1 MEKPAKRK
9 PNLLL
14 RLSLTLLGAV
24 LLLTG
29 IALVVYRDRFNLDS
43 LKRWYRYRS
52 LSLGDNGQAE
62 SFRCSS
68 SEDDIFFDLDGD
80 LLVCGKNMIG
90 LYSSGG
96 AQYIDQ
102 AVNLASPAADVCGGT
117 AVVYDAGGRD
127 LFVLR
132 QRELVFTFHAD
143 GPILSARLN
152 GSGQLAVV
160 IRQSGYRGVVTVYYD
175 DFNVLANVGL
185 SSSYVMDA
193 RLSDDGKTLAAVCV
207 GLQDG
212 EFSSSLALYDLDRL
226 DADGVS
232 QEAVPFASC
241 PLGRNVVLDLGRSAG
256 LIWALGDQG
265 LTIADRQGSVLGGL
279 DWSNRTLKAF
289 SLSGDGFA
297 VALLSRYRTDSQ
309 STLSVVDSSGQLTG
323 TLSFEEQVLSL
334 DAAGRYFAVLT
345 SDRLELYTRDLQ
357 LYSTL
362 EHTQGAQKVL
372 LCPDGSAFL
381 VSPGTARLYVPQ
393 SSSIL

>member
-1 MEKPAKRK
+1 MDKKRK
-9 PNLLL
+9 KMNLLL
-14 RLSLTLLGAV
+14 RLSLALLGAV

-43 LKRWYRYRS
+43 IKRWYRYRS

-68 SEDDIFFDLDGD
+68 SESDIFADLDGD
-80 LLVCGKNMIG
+80 LLVCGRNVIG

-96 AQYIDQ
+96 TRYIDQ
-102 AVNLASPAADVCGGT
+102 AVNLAAPAVDVCGGT

-127 LFVLR
+127 LFVFR
-132 QRELVFTFHAD
+132 QRELVFTLRSD
-143 GPILSARLN
+143 GSILSARLN
-152 GSGQLAVV
+152 HSGQLTVV
-160 IRQSGYRGVVTVYYD
+160 SRQSGYRAMVTVYYD
-175 DFNVLANVGL
+175 DFNVLVSMGL
-185 SSSYVMDA
+185 SSTYVMDA

-207 GLQDG
+207 GLEDG

-241 PLGRNVVLDLGRSAG
+241 PLGGNVVLGLGRSAG

-265 LTIADRQGSVLGGL
+265 LTVADRQGAVLGGL
-279 DWSNRTLKAF
+279 DWPNRTLKSF

-297 VALLSRYRTDSQ
+297 AALLSRFRTDSQ

-323 TLSFEEQVLSL
+323 TLSFGEQVLCL
-334 DAAGRYFAVLT
+334 DAAGRYIAVLT
-345 SDRLELYTRDLQ
+345 ADRLELYTKDLQ

-372 LCPDGSAFL
+372 LHADGSAFL
-381 VSPGTARLYVPQ
+381 ISSGTARLYVPQ
-393 SSSIL
+393 PSSIL